1 MLMLT
6 GPPFSCSPLSEKHR
20 QMYKKPKECFPNI
33 AQLPETL
40 QRPCF
45 RSVAGSV
52 NEVRISFKQSPHIVP
67 AIMLVVFPK
76 CGFRFLFDCCCGFA
90 LGETKSHA
98 FLAVGVCAYA
108 FLPFPFP
115 FLSVVFLRSWY
126 FFFVFFLCISCCAR
140 VVLRVFVRFCAKSSL
155 KKVCKKFGSLEK
167 SPYFCTRFR
176 ERNPG
181 ARVQRENYINEED
194 RKIRYSVCFLR

>member
-1 MLMLT
+1 
-6 GPPFSCSPLSEKHR
+6 
-20 QMYKKPKECFPNI
+20 MYKKPKECFPEYRAVTGNP
-33 AQLPETL
+33 ATALFSE
-40 QRPCF
+40 RC
-45 RSVAGSV
+45 R
-52 NEVRISFKQSPHIVP
+52 ERKRSPHIVP

-76 CGFRFLFDCCCGFA
+76 CGFRFLFDCCCCFA

-126 FFFVFFLCISCCAR
+126 FFCFFFFCVCISCCAR